1 MMAVWQEAHAHSSI
15 TVDTIANMLSYIQ
28 KDMTEV
34 HDLIN
39 AETNLD

>member
-1 MMAVWQEAHAHSSI
+1 MAVWQEAHAH
-15 TVDTIANMLSYIQ
+15 THTIANMHSYIQ
-28 KDMTEV
+28 RDITEV